1 MSKSD
6 TIKRV
11 GVPMSAHYKYMFA
24 LVFCLLFT
32 NQKAHAQNMWGS
44 GYYQGGMQC
53 PYQTSVARN
62 AVSMSDDE
70 KEARQDLDKLKQ
82 ELKTKQTD
90 RKRAESKIEF
100 LRKKVERYFDSS
112 VSEFLLDTHIEGAK
126 MCKEY
131 KSVANRCITGTAAGT
146 VTTTPPATVNA
157 DGSSAAVTPV
167 TPVMP
172 QVDCSAL
179 VDVPDLLAKKWN
191 DKDASGRGNYCVG
204 SSKSNAGNV
213 AAAICS
219 DDSLRPQDS
228 RRRSYNNSDCSK
240 SLADYRKTR
249 IDLANA
255 ADAEERLQDEIQDK
269 EYAISDARERARI
282 DREYRV
288 KNETESDCEI
298 SNKCLF
304 SFKPYFLLIK

>member
-100 LRKKVERYFDSS
+100 LRKKLSLQIKTNVTNHFNKLY
-112 VSEFLLDTHIEGAK
+112 LDKSTF
-126 MCKEY
+126 Y
-131 KSVANRCITGTAAGT
+131 K
-146 VTTTPPATVNA
+146 VN
-157 DGSSAAVTPV
+157 
-167 TPVMP
+167 
-172 QVDCSAL
+172 
-179 VDVPDLLAKKWN
+179 
-191 DKDASGRGNYCVG
+191 
-204 SSKSNAGNV
+204 
-213 AAAICS
+213 I
-219 DDSLRPQDS
+219 
-228 RRRSYNNSDCSK
+228 
-240 SLADYRKTR
+240 
-249 IDLANA
+249 
-255 ADAEERLQDEIQDK
+255 
-269 EYAISDARERARI
+269 
-282 DREYRV
+282 
-288 KNETESDCEI
+288 
-298 SNKCLF
+298 
-304 SFKPYFLLIK
+304 